1 MHGMQYAST
10 TSIGATDA
18 ARTRWARPE
27 TLWVA
32 SWLLLCLPWLIGT
45 KVIPYDAVQ
54 QFFPAVSFSAE
65 QLRNLQAPWWNP
77 YLFGGYPQIADPQ
90 MMTLQ
95 PTMVLPMLLAP
106 ASLHL
111 FTAVVLLHVLAGGF
125 GALRLARSF
134 GLSAPAQWFFAM
146 VLMFG
151 AVAASRLQHTPMIVS
166 YSLLPWIWLGLSNVR
181 NQGRAR
187 DVLLAG
193 LAGGLCALQLT
204 QVTYFIIL
212 ACAVYA
218 VGAVLWATGKRL
230 RLALQLSAVALIA
243 AAVSAPQWLS
253 TLAWLGDTNRD
264 GMNLETALAGA
275 MHWQGL
281 VTVLSGNVFS
291 QVRGTSWSFGDI
303 STDYL
308 YFGAVP
314 LALWLAWGGSVVHR
328 QRRATC
334 LALTVLL
341 LTTLVALGD
350 VTPLFAWLFS
360 GLPGLDLFRRPSDA
374 LFLAVP
380 AAAWL
385 GAQALQVALE
395 KRDLRPHRVSFG
407 VVVVLVSVASW
418 LAVSHGHLDAFAW
431 LAASAGIGIAAVQ
444 LLRRHPAPMRWLIA
458 LVVFDMLL
466 FNVGARFNTSGARPP
481 VMTAERNGAT
491 QRAYALLAAE
501 RSAGLPER
509 AIVFGIGVLTN
520 GAAVHAIPLANGY
533 NPLLSSD
540 YQQMVGMP
548 TEPVAAFQQKATTPW
563 APDMDAPVYD
573 LLGVRWLLSPEPF
586 AGSDDQGS
594 DVQLA
599 LRGSVLPRTLNPQR
613 VQRHLERL
621 PPAAEFNQTD
631 FSQVVWL
638 PSGQQTD
645 CPDREAGQLKV
656 LSQAYQPG
664 WIALD
669 VNAEHPA
676 WLVIN
681 EVTAQGW
688 QARLDGG
695 ASLPLM
701 RANGLFHAVCVPA
714 GRHRVELGYSPLQLW
729 RDGLRK
735 RFAKGGAG

>member
-10 TSIGATDA
+10 TSIHAVDS
-18 ARTRWARPE
+18 TRSPWTRPE
-27 TLWVA
+27 TLWLA

-65 QLRNLQAPWWNP
+65 QLRHLQAPWWNP
-77 YLFGGYPQIADPQ
+77 YLFGGYPQVADPQ

-95 PTMVLPMLLAP
+95 PTMVLPMMLAP

-111 FTAVVLLHVLAGGF
+111 FTVVVLLHVLIGGL

-134 GLSAPAQWFFAM
+134 GLSAPAQWLFAM

-151 AVAASRLQHTPMIVS
+151 GVAASRLQHTPMIVS
-166 YSLLPWIWLGLSNVR
+166 YSLLPWLWLGLSRVR
-181 NQGRAR
+181 RQGRAR

-193 LAGGLCALQLT
+193 TAGGLCALQLT

-212 ACAVYA
+212 ASALYA
-218 VGAVLWATGKRL
+218 MGAVLLAPGNRL
-230 RLALQLSAVALIA
+230 RLASQLAAVALIA
-243 AAVSAPQWLS
+243 AVACAPQWLS

-264 GMNLETALAGA
+264 GMTLETALRGA

-281 VTVLSGNVFS
+281 ATLLSGNLFS
-291 QVRGTSWSFGDI
+291 QGRGVSWSFGDI

-314 LALWLAWGGSVVHR
+314 LALWLAWGGGVMRR
-328 QRRATC
+328 QPGATR
-334 LALTVLL
+334 LALAVLL
-341 LTTLVALGD
+341 FTTLVALGGA
-350 VTPLFAWLFS
+350 TPLFAWLFS
-360 GLPGLDLFRRPSDA
+360 WLPGLDLFRRPSDA
-374 LFLAVP
+374 LFLGVP

-385 GAQALQVALE
+385 GAQSLQSALQDRTLC
-395 KRDLRPHRVSFG
+395 PHRVSLG
-407 VVVVLVSVASW
+407 LAVVLMFVASW
-418 LAVSHGHLDAFAW
+418 LAMSHGHLEAFAW
-431 LAASAGIGIAAVQ
+431 LVASGGIGIAAVQ
-444 LLRRHPAPMRWLIA
+444 LLRRHPAPVRWLIA
-458 LVVFDMLL
+458 LVMFDMLL

-481 VMTAERNGAT
+481 VMTADRNGAT

-501 RSAGLPER
+501 RGAGLPER
-509 AIVFGIGVLTN
+509 AIIFGIGVLTN

-540 YQQMVGMP
+540 YEQMVGMP

-563 APDMDAPVYD
+563 AADMDAPVYD

-613 VQRHLERL
+613 VRRHSERL

-638 PSGQQTD
+638 PGGQHAE
-645 CPDREAGQLKV
+645 CPEHEAGRLRL
-656 LSQAYQPG
+656 LSQAYKPG
-664 WIALD
+664 SIVLE
-669 VNAEHPA
+669 VEAEQPA

-681 EVTAQGW
+681 EVTARGW
-688 QARLDGG
+688 QARLNGG
-695 ASLPLM
+695 VSLPLL

-714 GRHRVELGYSPLQLW
+714 GRHSVELGYSPLQLW
-729 RDGLRK
+729 RDGLWQ
-735 RFAKGGAG
+735 RFAADAVH